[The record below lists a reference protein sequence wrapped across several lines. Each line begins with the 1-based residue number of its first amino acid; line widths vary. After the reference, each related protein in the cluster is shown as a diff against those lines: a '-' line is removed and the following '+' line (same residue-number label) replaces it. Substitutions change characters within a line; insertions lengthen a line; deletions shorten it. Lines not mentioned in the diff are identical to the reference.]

1 MQILI
6 TAYTDKFSLNR
17 HPCKLDRLDFVE
29 YHKSKLYIMTDSDE
43 DISISQ
49 NSKNHTGVRKLR
61 LRNQVRIKL
70 FYIIL
75 QLTLHS
81 DDKLCVYCM

>member
-1 MQILI
+1 
-6 TAYTDKFSLNR
+6 
-17 HPCKLDRLDFVE
+17 
-29 YHKSKLYIMTDSDE
+29 MTDSDE

-49 NSKNHTGVRKLR
+49 NSKNHTGMRKLR
-61 LRNQVRIKL
+61 QRNQVRINLNKL
-70 FYIIL
+70 VRIS

>member
-1 MQILI
+1 
-6 TAYTDKFSLNR
+6 
-17 HPCKLDRLDFVE
+17 
-29 YHKSKLYIMTDSDE
+29 MTDSDE
-43 DISISQ
+43 EIQISVSQ
-49 NSKNHTGVRKLR
+49 NSKNHTGMRKLR

-70 FYIIL
+70 LHIIL

>member
-1 MQILI
+1 MQIL
-6 TAYTDKFSLNR
+6 TAAYIDKFSLNR
-17 HPCKLDRLDFVE
+17 HPCKLDHLDFVE

-43 DISISQ
+43 EISISQ
-49 NSKNHTGVRKLR
+49 NSKNHTGMRKLR
-61 LRNQVRIKL
+61 LRNQIRIKL
-70 FYIIL
+70 FHIIL